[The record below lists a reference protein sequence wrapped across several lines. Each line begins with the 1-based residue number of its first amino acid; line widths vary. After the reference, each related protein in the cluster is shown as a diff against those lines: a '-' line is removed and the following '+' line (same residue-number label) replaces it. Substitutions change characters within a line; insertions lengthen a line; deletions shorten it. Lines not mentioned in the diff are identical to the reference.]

1 MEALAVSTGSLAD
14 TDGDGVADDPL
25 VFSWSESSAAF
36 RTTVVDAV
44 ADLTSSYEFEL
55 VELVEPAVI
64 DLTVYGITGQ
74 KVATLARG
82 WRAGGAHTLKWNGR
96 DEAGRPMASGVY
108 LYRLRAG
115 VGVELTRRMLLLR

>member
-1 MEALAVSTGSLAD
+1 MELAALHIGLPRSVLAEN
-14 TDGDGVADDPL
+14 APNP
-25 VFSWSESSAAF
+25 FNAE
-36 RTTVVDAV
+36 TTVH
-44 ADLTSSYEFEL
+44 FEL